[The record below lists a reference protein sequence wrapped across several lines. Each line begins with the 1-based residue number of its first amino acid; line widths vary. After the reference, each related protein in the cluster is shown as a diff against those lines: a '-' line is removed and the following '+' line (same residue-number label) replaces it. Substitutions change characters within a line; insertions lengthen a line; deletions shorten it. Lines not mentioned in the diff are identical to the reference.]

1 MPILSPEYSKSKGA
15 THSPSNQLNIG
26 TFLCIHKLLR
36 ILPSFVYDE
45 HNSFNSDHCN
55 NVLYDDM
62 CKWFI
67 FQWKIGRK
75 REKKTQA
82 KMLQTFSERTWRMNT
97 IYLLS
102 RPIDVALWLQKYPI
116 LFKYWSKFQPNPLD
130 PFAKMWA
137 THSWH
142 FYLLFERYIVQDST
156 DGFLFFLYSPLIY
169 AFLVVKWKWRPWIL
183 FPFGLLLEMIE
194 P

>member
-75 REKKTQA
+75 REKKLKPKCCKLSVKEHGEWTQFIYSLVQS
-82 KMLQTFSERTWRMNT
+82 MLRCGFRNIQFYSNT
-97 IYLLS
+97 DLNSSQIHLIRS
-102 RPIDVALWLQKYPI
+102 PKCEPHI
-116 LFKYWSKFQPNPLD
+116 LGIFICCSNDISYKIPLMASC
-130 PFAKMWA
+130 F
-137 THSWH
+137 
-142 FYLLFERYIVQDST
+142 FYTVR
-156 DGFLFFLYSPLIY
+156 
-169 AFLVVKWKWRPWIL
+169 
-183 FPFGLLLEMIE
+183 
-194 P
+194 